1 MKNYLTTS
9 ALIAPFLLG
18 AALAQDAPADPPLVD
33 EPVTEMETTGATD
46 QAPDMP
52 ETDEF
57 SADDGLDDATDPLP
71 DTDTV
76 LDTPE
81 PDTDTALEAPEPDAA
96 ETDALSA
103 LDGASG
109 GEPILREQA
118 ASELRVDWLTGT
130 NVRSPQDESIGSIRD
145 LIIDQET
152 HQITGAVLSVGGVLG
167 MGGKDIAVRF
177 DELQIDYDAREITMN
192 LTREEADAAPEFV
205 FRERAEA
212 PAPIA
217 SDGGGAMGGPIA
229 PID

>member
-1 MKNYLTTS
+1 MKHYLTTS

-18 AALAQDAPADPPLVD
+18 AALAQDAPAVPPLVD
-33 EPVTEMETTGATD
+33 ETTSEMETTGATD
-46 QAPDMP
+46 QAPEMP
-52 ETDEF
+52 DTDELG
-57 SADDGLDDATDPLP
+57 AGDGLDDATDPLP

-81 PDTDTALEAPEPDAA
+81 PEAA
-96 ETDALSA
+96 ETDALNALGDSA
-103 LDGASG
+103 G
-109 GEPILREQA
+109 GEPILREQT
-118 ASELRVDWLTGT
+118 ASELRVDWITGT
-130 NVRSPQDESIGSIRD
+130 TVRSPQDESIGSIRD
-145 LIIDQET
+145 LIIDQQT
-152 HQITGAVLSVGGVLG
+152 HEITGAVLSVGGFLG

-217 SDGGGAMGGPIA
+217 SDSGGAMGGPIA

>member
-1 MKNYLTTS
+1 MKRYLTTS

-18 AALAQDAPADPPLVD
+18 AALAQDAPAVPPLVD
-33 EPVTEMETTGATD
+33 EPVTEMESTGATD
-46 QAPDMP
+46 QAPEMP
-52 ETDEF
+52 ETDELG
-57 SADDGLDDATDPLP
+57 ADDGLEDATDPLP

-76 LDTPE
+76 LDAP
-81 PDTDTALEAPEPDAA
+81 APEAA
-96 ETDALSA
+96 ETDAVNA
-103 LDGASG
+103 LNSTGG

-118 ASELRVDWLTGT
+118 ASELRVDWITGT
-130 NVRSPQDESIGSIRD
+130 TVRSPQDESIGSIRD
-145 LIIDQET
+145 LIIDQQTNE
-152 HQITGAVLSVGGVLG
+152 ITGAVLSVGGFLG
-167 MGGKDIAVRF
+167 IGGKDIAVRF

-217 SDGGGAMGGPIA
+217 SDGGGAMGEPIA

>member
-1 MKNYLTTS
+1 MKRYLTTS

-18 AALAQDAPADPPLVD
+18 AALAQDAPAVPPLVD
-33 EPVTEMETTGATD
+33 EPTTEMESTGATD
-46 QAPDMP
+46 QAP

-57 SADDGLDDATDPLP
+57 GADDGLEDATDPLP

-76 LDTPE
+76 LD
-81 PDTDTALEAPEPDAA
+81 APEPEAA
-96 ETDALSA
+96 ETDAMNA
-103 LDGASG
+103 LDGTGSS
-109 GEPILREQA
+109 EPILREQA
-118 ASELRVDWLTGT
+118 ASELRVDWITGT
-130 NVRSPQDESIGSIRD
+130 TVRSPQDESIGSIRD
-145 LIIDQET
+145 LIIDQQTNE
-152 HQITGAVLSVGGVLG
+152 ITGAVLSVGGFLG

-217 SDGGGAMGGPIA
+217 SDGGGVMGGPIA